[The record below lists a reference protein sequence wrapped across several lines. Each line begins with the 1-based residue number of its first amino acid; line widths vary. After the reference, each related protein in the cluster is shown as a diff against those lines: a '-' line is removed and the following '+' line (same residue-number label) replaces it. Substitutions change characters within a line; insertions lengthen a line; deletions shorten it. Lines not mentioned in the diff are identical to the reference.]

1 MAWRQTARTSSHNPP
16 GKYEKG
22 PSNLDLDFG
31 SLLASL
37 NARQYV
43 EEKNN
48 FKKEKENQLLIVL
61 HYYCAPDSNKIDP
74 LHTHIFRHIV
84 YVPFRY
90 VAFTVTG
97 NRKRLNKCIR
107 EGDFFFFFKHC
118 FISRRS
124 IFIPGE
130 HFFNPDDSS

>member
-1 MAWRQTARTSSHNPP
+1 MKRA
-16 GKYEKG
+16 
-22 PSNLDLDFG
+22 PSNLDLDFS

-37 NARQYV
+37 NAWQYV

-48 FKKEKENQLLIVL
+48 FEKEKKNHPLIVF
-61 HYYCAPDSNKIDP
+61 HYYCAPDSYKIDP

-107 EGDFFFFFKHC
+107 EGDFFFLTLFH
-118 FISRRS
+118 
-124 IFIPGE
+124 
-130 HFFNPDDSS
+130 